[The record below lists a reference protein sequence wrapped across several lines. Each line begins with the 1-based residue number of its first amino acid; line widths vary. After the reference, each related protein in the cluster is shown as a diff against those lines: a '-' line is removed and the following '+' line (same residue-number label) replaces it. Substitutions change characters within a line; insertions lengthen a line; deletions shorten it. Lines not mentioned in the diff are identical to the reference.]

1 MILKRVGIN
10 QIISDEERP
19 DTDVMD
25 TVSAYQE
32 VTKENIDSDR
42 KQLVSGRIGTQ
53 QVYIKG
59 EKYQEVYVG
68 GIVQRPDND
77 R

>member
-1 MILKRVGIN
+1 
-10 QIISDEERP
+10 
-19 DTDVMD
+19 MD